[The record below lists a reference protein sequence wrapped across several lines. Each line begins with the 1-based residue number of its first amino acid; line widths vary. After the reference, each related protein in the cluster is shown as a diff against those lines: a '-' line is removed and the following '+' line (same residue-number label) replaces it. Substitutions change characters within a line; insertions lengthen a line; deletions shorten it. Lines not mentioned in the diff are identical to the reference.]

1 MKDDRLEK
9 EFDEYFKGVSTTNDI
24 TADAKK
30 FVKPRRK
37 TMPKFVKFASI
48 AASFVL
54 VFAVAL
60 TVILKSDISSSKKGA
75 DMSSAPGSSMGD
87 SDDSHKPGSPD
98 YPDGDRDPSSGETE
112 GFKYYTDADL
122 EKRDTSLDD
131 TALPSS
137 LNFIKNFVKSGGTV
151 DNCTASY
158 LDGELILF
166 TAKLNIEVDMNM
178 QVGKRY
184 THETD
189 IFVEFNKNLIYDELA
204 DYYDGE
210 KNDDNGTKYY
220 LTKNGEESKL
230 VILYGG
236 VKYYFNIR
244 SDDENAYAKYLQWIK
259 L

>member
-9 EFDEYFKGVSTTNDI
+9 EFDEYFKGVSTTNDV

-30 FVKPRRK
+30 FVKKRK
-37 TMPKFVKFASI
+37 VMPKFVKFASI

-60 TVILKSDISSSKKGA
+60 TVILKSDFISSSKKGA
-75 DMSSAPGSSMGD
+75 VGDNASAPGSSMGD
-87 SDDSHKPGSPD
+87 SDASSKPGSPD
-98 YPDGDRDPSSGETE
+98 YSDGDRDPSSGETE

-122 EKRDTSLDD
+122 EKRDASLDD

-151 DNCTASY
+151 DNCIASY
-158 LDGELILF
+158 LDGELTLF
-166 TAKLNIEVDMNM
+166 TAKLDM
-178 QVGKRY
+178 QIIDKGVY

-204 DYYDGE
+204 DYYNGQI
-210 KNDDNGTKYY
+210 NYDNGTKYY
-220 LTKNGEESKL
+220 LKKNGEESKL